1 MPETKL
7 STLLYKSFFNGDDTI
22 AVRGD
27 GCVIMAAADIACFT
41 SSHRSA
47 WNALWSPAT
56 DLIASFSID

>member
-41 SSHRSA
+41 SSPHSA
-47 WNALWSPAT
+47 WNALW
-56 DLIASFSID
+56 